1 MVILL
6 AWTSAE
12 EWHSYGLAGA
22 STCLVSKLIELR
34 TNWTKLTLM
43 NPPWPP
49 NQGDLQP
56 LPDTVLA
63 SRLSKKSKTY
73 YVVGVVVLD
82 LVDVPVNEKN
92 FLEVRTTF
100 FSFFCEMAMGK

>member
-12 EWHSYGLAGA
+12 EWHYYGLASA

-43 NPPWPP
+43 NLPWPP

-56 LPDTVLA
+56 LLDTVLA
-63 SRLSKKSKTY
+63 SSFLKKSKTY
-73 YVVGVVVLD
+73 YVVVVAGVVLLD

-100 FSFFCEMAMGK
+100 F